1 MSSDGGC
8 DGNSDRAAGLG
19 GDTAPTKL
27 FRPNLMDFT
36 DDLLAGMFRSLA
48 VEHDALTLQHDSL
61 AFFVR
66 VKLVSRRVMSLIRNR
81 LHAEYQAALHALAYF
96 VPGTRIPCGATT
108 VLPMPSP
115 ANWDE
120 MLNIF
125 QDTLVL
131 APNGL
136 EVGGPFDSWPMT
148 LFESGAANAQREFLL
163 LMETEFYDFIIDIN
177 NPTLVPAGGMCD
189 VSRLPNNYRSSMDFL
204 ESTLS
209 WDSVMEIGKCLGI
222 GIYYRFVRV
231 RDNTTMQEVFDAMAF
246 AEGWHLPTYNMNTG
260 GGPGG
265 EEIGPA
271 IYAFGYLGIG
281 DDDAD
286 FQRRPAI
293 KWPRLSSR
301 IERVDL
307 QPAVIH
313 VHTTISMLQ
322 GPVSDSNDN

>member
-19 GDTAPTKL
+19 GDTAVTKL
-27 FRPNLMDFT
+27 FPPNLMDFT
-36 DDLLAGMFRSLA
+36 DDLLAGIFRSLA
-48 VEHDALTLQHDSL
+48 VEHDALTLEHDSL

-66 VKLVSRRVMSLIRNR
+66 VKLVSRRVMSLIRNK

-115 ANWDE
+115 ADWDE
-120 MLNIF
+120 MWNIF
-125 QDTLVL
+125 QDNLVL

-136 EVGGPFDSWPMT
+136 EVGRPFDFWSMIFT
-148 LFESGAANAQREFLL
+148 ESVAANAQREFLVL
-163 LMETEFYDFIIDIN
+163 VQTDYYDVIKDIY
-177 NPTLVPAGGMCD
+177 NPTLVPAGAMCD
-189 VSRLPNNYRSSMDFL
+189 VSRLPNNLRSSMGYL
-204 ESTLS
+204 ELTVS
-209 WDSVMEIGKCLGI
+209 WDSVMKNGMCMGF
-222 GIYYRFVRV
+222 YYRFVRV
-231 RDNTTMQEVFDAMAF
+231 RDNTTMQEVFDAMTF

-260 GGPGG
+260 GGPGS